1 MKEVVARLVKDFPEI
16 RFARGKTFCW
26 SPQTRTVTYSSVHSS
41 EVSAWSLFHEV
52 GHALLDHRGYD
63 SDFEL
68 LLLEV
73 RAWEK
78 AVELAKT
85 YGVEIDS
92 DHVQDCLDTYRD
104 WIHQR
109 STCPQC
115 GNQSLQEDSRTYR
128 CFNCRSVW
136 KVTASRFCRPYRRTH
151 GIATTLKSPARLPGQ
166 AIFR

>member
-1 MKEVVARLVKDFPEI
+1 MNGVLKQIKADFPHI
-16 RFARGKTFCW
+16 RFVRGKAFCW
-26 SPQTRTVTYSSVHSS
+26 SPQGQTITYPSADLSTVQV
-41 EVSAWSLFHEV
+41 WSLLHEI
-52 GHALLDHRGYD
+52 GHALLAHTAYE

-73 RAWEK
+73 AAWDK
-78 AVELAKT
+78 ARELGER
-85 YGVEIDS
+85 YGMTIDE

-128 CFNCRSVW
+128 CFNCRTVW
-136 KVTASRFCRPYRRTH
+136 QVTASRFCRPYRRVR
-151 GIATTLKSPARLPGQ
+151 GVSNQIKSPARLPGQ
-166 AIFR
+166 AIFH